1 MLQLLIYMNATGSIF
16 CLLHMLMLPIEK
28 RYLPPN
34 YRVLICRLNLMLF
47 TIPFPAILYY
57 IRRYLERIFSDM
69 PLDPNIYNGAHFIIH
84 LEQNFCFAFPKLENY
99 QILLVL
105 SWIIVLLSRYRK
117 TFKKNHRLRK
127 YTKHFELFE
136 DEEITENSIDVPK
149 LVQDALTELHLKIK
163 LRTFVLHGISTPHI
177 SGIFRPK
184 LCMPSDWNVSEQ
196 VHYMAIKHE
205 LAHVLNKDLLFL
217 YFARIAKILFWFNPL
232 VYLSCNLMFHCEE
245 SAADACACK
254 NASAEDKR
262 EYQTALLDLITDDSD
277 SDIAAKGFK
286 IKFQN
291 NKKAIIERIFI
302 MKNKD
307 LYKHKLLKFAAAS
320 VMSVVMFAVSSVP
333 AMAYNLPAK
342 IDIEDPNM
350 ASVNIISIKEL
361 PEDEAISSSSTL
373 SYSDS
378 KFALFYNDID
388 FSESD
393 IVCIDENGTIYN
405 DNSTIEPKFIPCN
418 HNYVAVEASY
428 HTKHSNGSCTV
439 TYHKAKRCNK
449 CGHIVV
455 SERLGTVTYDKCPH

>member
-105 SWIIVLLSRYRK
+105 SWMIVLLLRYHK

-127 YTKHFELFE
+127 YNKHFELFE
-136 DEEITENSIDVPK
+136 DEEITEASIDVPK

-163 LRTFVLHGISTPHI
+163 PRTFVLHGISTPHI

-205 LAHVLNKDLLFL
+205 LAHVLNKDLWFL
-217 YFARIAKILFWFNPL
+217 YFARIARILFWFNPL

-245 SAADACACK
+245 SAADACACE

-262 EYQTALLDLITDDSD
+262 EYQTALLDLITYDGD

-307 LYKHKLLKFAAAS
+307 LYKHKFLKFAAAS

-333 AMAYNLPAK
+333 ALAYNLPAT
-342 IDIEDPNM
+342 IESQEIAVEEINM
-350 ASVNIISIKEL
+350 FHLDTVSTEKDTNPFLVSTQPL
-361 PEDEAISSSSTL
+361 EDEL
-373 SYSDS
+373 YPNSDI
-378 KFALFYNDID
+378 LD
-388 FSESD
+388 FSKSD
-393 IVCIDENGTIYN
+393 KYCIDENGNIYDAN
-405 DNSTIEPKFIPCN
+405 IQPRIECI
-418 HNYVAVEASY
+418 HNYIAAQFSY
-428 HTKHSNGSCTV
+428 HTDKTNGSCSV
-439 TYHKAKRCNK
+439 TYHRAKRCSK

-455 SERLGTVTYDKCPH
+455 LERIATLTYDKCPH

>member
-105 SWIIVLLSRYRK
+105 SWMIVLLLRYHK

-127 YTKHFELFE
+127 YNKHFELFE
-136 DEEITENSIDVPK
+136 DEEITEASIDVPK

-163 LRTFVLHGISTPHI
+163 PRTFVLHGISTPHI

-205 LAHVLNKDLLFL
+205 LAHVLNKDLWFL
-217 YFARIAKILFWFNPL
+217 YFARIARILFWFNPL
-232 VYLSCNLMFHCEE
+232 VYLSCNLMFQCEE

-262 EYQTALLDLITDDSD
+262 EYQTALLDLITDDGD

-307 LYKHKLLKFAAAS
+307 LYKHKFLKFAAAS

-333 AMAYNLPAK
+333 ALAYNLPSRLQSN
-342 IDIEDPNM
+342 D
-350 ASVNIISIKEL
+350 SVVTSTHILNVNTL
-361 PEDEAISSSSTL
+361 PSEHT
-373 SYSDS
+373 SDS
-378 KFALFYNDID
+378 MLVSTQSSEQELYATLNELD
-388 FSESD
+388 FSKSNS
-393 IVCIDENGTIYN
+393 ICIDEYGNVYDASIQPC
-405 DNSTIEPKFIPCN
+405 IECN
-418 HNYVAVEASY
+418 HNFVAAQVSY
-428 HTKHSNGSCTV
+428 HTNLANGRCSVTV
-439 TYHKAKRCNK
+439 HKAKRCSK
-449 CGHIVV
+449 CGLIVV
-455 SERLGTVTYDKCPH
+455 LEKFATTTFEKCPH

>member
-105 SWIIVLLSRYRK
+105 SWIIVLLLRYHK

-127 YTKHFELFE
+127 YNKHFELFE
-136 DEEITENSIDVPK
+136 DEEITENSIDIPK
-149 LVQDALTELHLKIK
+149 LVQEALTELHLKIK
-163 LRTFVLHGISTPHI
+163 PRTFVLHGISTPHI

-205 LAHVLNKDLLFL
+205 FAHVLNKDLLFL
-217 YFARIAKILFWFNPL
+217 YFARIAKILFWFNPF

-245 SAADACACK
+245 SAADACACE
-254 NASAEDKR
+254 NASAEDIR
-262 EYQTALLDLITDDSD
+262 EYQTALLDLITDDSN

-307 LYKHKLLKFAAAS
+307 LYKHKFLKFAAAS
-320 VMSVVMFAVSSVP
+320 VMSIVMFAVSSIP
-333 AMAYNLPAK
+333 ALAYNLPAT
-342 IDIEDPNM
+342 ITNEQI
-350 ASVNIISIKEL
+350 SVNSVDVVSVDTLPTDCETDSLLISAESF
-361 PEDEAISSSSTL
+361 EDDLYFASSDL
-373 SYSDS
+373 
-378 KFALFYNDID
+378 D
-388 FSESD
+388 FSKSD
-393 IVCIDENGTIYN
+393 WYCVDKNGNVYEYINEPRISCI
-405 DNSTIEPKFIPCN
+405 
-418 HNYVAVEASY
+418 HNYVAAQVS
-428 HTKHSNGSCTV
+428 HHSKNSDGSCTIV
-439 TYHKAKRCNK
+439 YHKAKRCSK

-455 SERLGTVTYDKCPH
+455 LELIATTTFVKCTH

>member
-177 SGIFRPK
+177 SGIFRPN

-320 VMSVVMFAVSSVP
+320 VMSVVMFAVSSIP
-333 AMAYNLPAK
+333 ALAYNLPSTLESEDL
-342 IDIEDPNM
+342 DIRNINAFILDTVQQDD
-350 ASVNIISIKEL
+350 ASNLISIPEQPLENEL
-361 PEDEAISSSSTL
+361 FFLISDL
-373 SYSDS
+373 
-378 KFALFYNDID
+378 D
-388 FSESD
+388 FSKTNKY
-393 IVCIDENGTIYN
+393 CIDENGNIYDATIQQR
-405 DNSTIEPKFIPCN
+405 FIDCE
-418 HNYVAVEASY
+418 HKYIAAQFTY
-428 HTKHSNGSCTV
+428 HTKKSDGGCAVAT
-439 TYHKAKRCNK
+439 HKAKRCSR

-455 SERLGTVTYDKCPH
+455 QELIATTIFVKCNH

>member
-34 YRVLICRLNLMLF
+34 YLVLICRLNLMLF

-105 SWIIVLLSRYRK
+105 SWMIVLLLRYHK

-127 YTKHFELFE
+127 YNKHFELFE
-136 DEEITENSIDVPK
+136 DEEITEASIDVPK

-163 LRTFVLHGISTPHI
+163 PRTFVLHGISTPHI

-205 LAHVLNKDLLFL
+205 LAHVLNKDLWFL
-217 YFARIAKILFWFNPL
+217 YFARIARILFWFNPL

-245 SAADACACK
+245 SAADACACE
-254 NASAEDKR
+254 NVSAEDKR
-262 EYQTALLDLITDDSD
+262 EYQTALLDLITDDGD

-307 LYKHKLLKFAAAS
+307 LYKHKFLKFAAAS
-320 VMSVVMFAVSSVP
+320 VMSVVMLAVSSVP
-333 AMAYNLPAK
+333 ALAYNLPSKIASK
-342 IDIEDPNM
+342 TLSVESINTIDINTIPAESNFNSMPLSSQLKDD
-350 ASVNIISIKEL
+350 EL
-361 PEDEAISSSSTL
+361 YFFL
-373 SYSDS
+373 
-378 KFALFYNDID
+378 KNLD
-388 FSESD
+388 FSKSNS
-393 IVCIDENGTIYN
+393 ICIDYNGNVYDATIKPH
-405 DNSTIEPKFIPCN
+405 IACN
-418 HNYVAVEASY
+418 HNFIAALASY
-428 HTKHSNGSCTV
+428 HTKKSNGGCTV
-439 TYHKAKRCNK
+439 TYHNAKRCSK
-449 CGHIVV
+449 CGYI
-455 SERLGTVTYDKCPH
+455 EILEETGTMTYNKCPH

>member
-1 MLQLLIYMNATGSIF
+1 MLLLLIYMNASGSIF
-16 CLLHMLMLPIEK
+16 YLLHMLMLPVEK

-34 YRVLICRLNLMLF
+34 YRVFICRLNLMLF

-105 SWIIVLLSRYRK
+105 SWIIVLLLRYHK

-127 YTKHFELFE
+127 YNKHFELFE

-163 LRTFVLHGISTPHI
+163 PRTFVLHGISTPHI

-217 YFARIAKILFWFNPL
+217 CSARIAKILFWFNPL
-232 VYLSCNLMFHCEE
+232 VYLSCNLMFRCEE
-245 SAADACACK
+245 SAADTCACK
-254 NASAEDKR
+254 NASEEDKR
-262 EYQTALLDLITDDSD
+262 EYQTALLDLITGDSD

-307 LYKHKLLKFAAAS
+307 LYKHKFLKFAAAT
-320 VMSVVMFAVSSVP
+320 VMSVVMFAVSSIP
-333 AMAYNLPAK
+333 ALAYNLPST
-342 IDIEDPNM
+342 IDIQYP
-350 ASVNIISIKEL
+350 
-361 PEDEAISSSSTL
+361 T
-373 SYSDS
+373 SDS
-378 KFALFYNDID
+378 IDTLNINTVSILNEDSLHKDSSLPNDDSMYYFALNLD
-388 FSESD
+388 FSDSD
-393 IVCIDENGTIYN
+393 LICIDENGVIYDDTTN
-405 DNSTIEPKFIPCN
+405 PRIIACN
-418 HNYVAVEASY
+418 HNFVAALASY

-439 TYHKAKRCNK
+439 TFHNAKRCSK
-449 CGHIVV
+449 CGHIVLL
-455 SERLGTVTYDKCPH
+455 EETAKTTYNKCPH